1 MSTMRAAAR
10 LVTATTRQS
19 ALMRHARGYAE
30 ESKGPAGDKLRLSFT
45 VPHKTIYKD
54 IDV

>member
-1 MSTMRAAAR
+1 MIRAAR
-10 LVTATTRQS
+10 LVTASARRS

-45 VPHKTIYKD
+45 VPHKTIYKNT
-54 IDV
+54 DV